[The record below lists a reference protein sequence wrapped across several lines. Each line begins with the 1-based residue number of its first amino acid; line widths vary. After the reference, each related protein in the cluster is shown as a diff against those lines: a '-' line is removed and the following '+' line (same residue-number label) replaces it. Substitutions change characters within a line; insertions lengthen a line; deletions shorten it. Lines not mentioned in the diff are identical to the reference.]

1 MQVDIYYSGY
11 ISIEVEDDPNA
22 TSYAYALEKARQEAE
37 RLRTKQQGKFIEEI
51 MPNFEPWPEA
61 DQIRD

>member
-11 ISIEVEDDPNA
+11 ISVEVEDNPNA
-22 TSYAYALEKARQEAE
+22 ASYGYALEKARQEAE